1 MTKKEIR
8 AKFRASVFTRDKNQC
23 VMCGAKGELDAHHIT
38 DRNEMPNGG
47 YILENG
53 ISLCPKCHL
62 KAEQYHISGGKK
74 WEEGFHPNELYK
86 KINSS
91 YELAS
96 HIATK
101 GKIFRKDDFEIVK
114 QYLDHNEKA
123 L

>member
-8 AKFRASVFTRDKNQC
+8 AKFRTSVFTRDKNQC
-23 VMCGAKGELDAHHIT
+23 VICGAKGELDAHHIT

-47 YILENG
+47 YVLENG

-62 KAEQYHISGGKK
+62 AAEQYHISGGEK
-74 WEEGFHPNELYK
+74 WIEGFHPNQLYA

-91 YELAS
+91 QE
-96 HIATK
+96 IALK
-101 GKIFRKDDFEIVK
+101 AA
-114 QYLDHNEKA
+114 NEKA